1 MGKAQVEVALD
12 KVELKLLA
20 IAKEV
25 CVRLEK
31 ADKFAGQA
39 DDHRLAAAIQLAK
52 AREIATA
59 ESIPWKAW
67 VAENIPYR
75 SYRDVKRL
83 VAIGTAKDPKAALEG
98 AREKKAAESRVARAG
113 TKLVVTSVV
122 CPGGLSTGDEVF
134 LDDAAL
140 GDPLSRCQAVFEIL
154 DYDQKKEFLEWA
166 QKELE
171 EEEAPL
177 DFEAEEAGSHAAYLS
192 QDDETAGPEP
202 SVGGISDE
210 ELLDIPPH
218 LRRI

>member
-1 MGKAQVEVALD
+1 MGKAQVEAAAD
-12 KVELKLLA
+12 KVELKLSA
-20 IAKEV
+20 IAREV

-31 ADKFAGQA
+31 ADKSAGQA
-39 DDHRLAAAIQLAK
+39 NDHRLAAAIQLAK

-67 VAENIPYR
+67 VAENIPDR

-83 VAIGTAKDPKAALEG
+83 VAIGSAKDPKAALEG
-98 AREKKAAESRVARAG
+98 AREKKAAESKGARV
-113 TKLVVTSVV
+113 KHKSLEVLVRDSVRCV
-122 CPGGLSTGDEVF
+122 KSAPGAFGGAQ
-134 LDDAAL
+134 DAFAL
-140 GDPLSRCQAVFEIL
+140 L

-192 QDDETAGPEP
+192 QDDEAAGPEP

-210 ELLDIPPH
+210 DLLDIPPH